1 MKTYINFILI
11 ASISICISGC
21 ASMQNQ
27 ALVEDD
33 IYFNSKDIAKEK
45 AQIALAAQKKQTQI
59 ESTSSQSSSSNIED
73 DYYDEDYYNKMPVS
87 PYSPI
92 YDPFWGP
99 TPMFS
104 QPGWNSNVGFGYNP
118 MMGSM
123 WNMGIGYTW
132 GNPGFNSGFN
142 NSFYNPYMNPYY
154 NPYYSWGNPYGM
166 YGNPYGNNFFNSYYP
181 QLDNTSRVT
190 VAPRNSINSNYRS
203 DAVNRQFNRAAAQ
216 PKSYK
221 TTKSTNY
228 TPSNNNINIPKGTTV
243 PVNTRNSAVRD
254 QIREQINPR
263 TTPSRP
269 SNNTFSNPNNTIS
282 SPSRGGS
289 SRPSS
294 PPSSPTRNRR
304 Y

>member
-1 MKTYINFILI
+1 
-11 ASISICISGC
+11 
-21 ASMQNQ
+21 MQNQ

-45 AQIALAAQKKQTQI
+45 AQIALAAQKNQKQV
-59 ESTSSQSSSSNIED
+59 ESTSSQSSSPTIED
-73 DYYDEDYYNKMPVS
+73 DYYDEDYYNKMPIS

-99 TPMFS
+99 SPMFS
-104 QPGWNSNVGFGYNP
+104 QPGWNGSMGYGYNP

-132 GNPGFNSGFN
+132 GNTGFNSGFN

-154 NPYYSWGNPYGM
+154 NPYNSWGNPYGM
-166 YGNPYGNNFFNSYYP
+166 YGNPYGNNFYNSYYP
-181 QLDNTSRVT
+181 QLDNSSRVT

-203 DAVNRQFNRAAAQ
+203 DAVNRQFNRAATQ

-228 TPSNNNINIPKGTTV
+228 TPSNNNINIPQGSTV
-243 PVNTRNSAVRD
+243 PVNTRNSTVRD

-263 TTPSRP
+263 TTPTRP
-269 SNNTFSNPNNTIS
+269 SNNTFSSPNNTIS

-294 PPSSPTRNRR
+294 PPSSPSRNRK